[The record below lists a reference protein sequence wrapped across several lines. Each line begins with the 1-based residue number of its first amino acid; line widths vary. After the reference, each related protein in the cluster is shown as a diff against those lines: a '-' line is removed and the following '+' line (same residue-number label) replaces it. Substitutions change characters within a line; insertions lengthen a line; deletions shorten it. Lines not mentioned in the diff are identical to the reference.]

1 MIRARNEMY
10 ILVKQHTAC
19 LFSIETI
26 LLLIPTGNM
35 VIYTYYKPKVR
46 STTSKT
52 RGDAQVTKN
61 PIPAYTPTF
70 VKTDISANDT
80 CAAR

>member
-19 LFSIETI
+19 LLFINTI
-26 LLLIPTGNM
+26 LLLVLIGNM
-35 VIYTYYKPKVR
+35 VSYTYYKPRVR
-46 STTSKT
+46 STISKT
-52 RGDAQVTKN
+52 RGDAQVTRN

-70 VKTDISANDT
+70 VKTIISANDT
-80 CAAR
+80 CVVW